1 MNRKNKSE
9 ILFVVSFFSGIII
22 ITFILYPILNTLSW
36 TEPGIIW
43 ESLHDKEAI
52 NSIFLSIWT
61 ATVATLVSFFLGVP
75 FAYLLARKEF
85 RGKNLVESIVN
96 IPVVIP
102 HTVAGICLLTV
113 LSPHNW
119 FGRLLVNANIEVLG
133 TEIAIII
140 AMAFV
145 GMPFLINSA
154 KEAFTWVS
162 PRMENVSRTLGA
174 NQVQTFFL
182 ITFSL
187 AWREIL
193 SGMILT
199 WARCISEFGA
209 IIILAYHPMI
219 APTFIYQRFTTHGMM
234 YAIPVTVILI
244 GICLVLFVVLRLLAS
259 EKTRG

>member
-9 ILFVVSFFSGIII
+9 ILFVVSFLFGIII
-22 ITFILYPILNTLSW
+22 IIFILYPILNTLSW
-36 TEPGIIW
+36 TEPHIIW

-85 RGKNLVESIVN
+85 KGKNLVESIVN

-113 LSPHNW
+113 LSPHSW
-119 FGRLLVNANIEVLG
+119 FGRLLKNANIEVLG

-174 NQVQTFFL
+174 NQLQTFFL

-219 APTFIYQRFTTHGMM
+219 APTFIYQRFTAYGMM

-244 GICLVLFVVLRLLAS
+244 GICLVLFIILRLLAS